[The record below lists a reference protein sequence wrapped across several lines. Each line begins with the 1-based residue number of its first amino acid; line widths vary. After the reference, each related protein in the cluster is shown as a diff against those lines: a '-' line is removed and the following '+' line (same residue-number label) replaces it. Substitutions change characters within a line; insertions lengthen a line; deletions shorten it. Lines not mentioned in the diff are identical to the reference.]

1 MDCSEKLIN
10 VVCMLRGE
18 TEGEIT
24 RIQETR
30 RAITAKIKEAQPE
43 GCVSVGVPA
52 ASSDRAI

>member
-1 MDCSEKLIN
+1 
-10 VVCMLRGE
+10 MLRGE

-30 RAITAKIKEAQPE
+30 RAITAKIKEAHPE

-52 ASSDRAI
+52 ASSGRAI